1 MARALSQLFG
11 CGSGRVL
18 LRCIQA
24 FDSDSSAPAAAQM
37 SGTRQGEAI
46 TRIAENLVR
55 NYRTYSLSLHARILR
70 KQQGHGS
77 QPLSNLLGVGR
88 RLLSADFLIYLL
100 LFKDLMRSQRR
111 FVLKIQKLDFPWE
124 AEAAFQEKQ
133 KQVQEDMELLSELR
147 QLVAVSGLLQHYI
160 DPCSLRCMLRAM
172 LYTPVGKRFPGVLH
186 ALPDVISDRKFQA
199 VI

>member
-1 MARALSQLFG
+1 MQALLYPDQPDLEATEWERFHRSEAAFRASLNESEASKELFSVARALSQLFG

-55 NYRTYSLSLHARILR
+55 NYRTYSLALHARIFR

-100 LFKDLMRSQRR
+100 LLKDLMMSQRR
-111 FVLKIQKLDFPWE
+111 FVLKIQF
-124 AEAAFQEKQ
+124 
-133 KQVQEDMELLSELR
+133 R
-147 QLVAVSGLLQHYI
+147 VSMG
-160 DPCSLRCMLRAM
+160 S
-172 LYTPVGKRFPGVLH
+172 
-186 ALPDVISDRKFQA
+186 
-199 VI
+199 